1 MNVETILTPPPMKC
15 PIMQYCVWVYTVCQR
30 THLGVTRI
38 QRFNFEKRQVNYY
51 NVSASLRPKDEWTC
65 IKKSHPLPDL
75 RGEFDLDLL
84 TLESLPVLLSAVCSS
99 FLSVFFLSDF
109 WSFFLCFLLLSVTD
123 CEESNTGL
131 SVK

>member
-1 MNVETILTPPPMKC
+1 ML
-15 PIMQYCVWVYTVCQR
+15 
-30 THLGVTRI
+30 
-38 QRFNFEKRQVNYY
+38 NFEQRQVNYY
-51 NVSASLRPKDEWTC
+51 HVSARPKDV
-65 IKKSHPLPDL
+65 KKSHPLPDL

-123 CEESNTGL
+123 CEENKKLHGSKALKKYPRNGL
-131 SVK
+131 NYIFKYNNKRIPIIK